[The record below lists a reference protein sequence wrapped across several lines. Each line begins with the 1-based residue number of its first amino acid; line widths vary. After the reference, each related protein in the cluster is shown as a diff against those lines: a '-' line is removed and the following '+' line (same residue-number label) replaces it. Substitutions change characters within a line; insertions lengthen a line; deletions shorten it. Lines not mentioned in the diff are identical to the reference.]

1 MLESALCSYLK
12 MHHECVIIADAPAAL
27 VELCGISVIERLLRT
42 LQCCQLTRAIILTS
56 TPEIL
61 EKHLS
66 SPSPFRTGLSVNI
79 RGRPVGPVTLKQI
92 VDAWP
97 DGALEL
103 LVLPGDAV
111 FDSRLPRLVDDQ
123 NSPVALVDSGVS
135 PLLQP
140 LIASAPSTNW
150 GKLCGP
156 ALIQRDWAVGQ
167 DLTLMEALGKG
178 LDEKTITPLDV
189 ATQDLYSTTM
199 RRELQAYWFPAPSIT
214 HIERAERVILDSA
227 QKGTLDFPAMVHG
240 PIETFIVARLC
251 KSSITPNQLT
261 ILGNIVAWTATV
273 LFVTGQLVWGT
284 ALALIVGVLDGLDG
298 KQARVKVETSKAGKL
313 EHWFDTLFEISWWTA
328 LAYYL
333 QSTGQLAGAYSYLL
347 LLLFAE
353 ALDLIAKGSILFRYG
368 RLIDEL
374 GPFDRFIRL
383 IGGRRNIYVWI
394 LAVGVLLRNPAEA
407 FVVIAW
413 WESIT
418 AAIHLPRAAWA
429 LWVKRYQFP
438 GKETFRSGSRD

>member
-1 MLESALCSYLK
+1 

-42 LQCCQLTRAIILTS
+42 LQRCQLTRAVILTS

-79 RGRPVGPVTLKQI
+79 RGRPAGPVTLKQI
-92 VDAWP
+92 VDVWP
-97 DGALEL
+97 DGVSEL

-111 FDSRLPRLVDDQ
+111 FDIRLPRLIDGQ
-123 NSPVALVDSGVS
+123 NSSVALVDSGVS

-140 LIASAPSTNW
+140 LVASAPSTNW

-156 ALIQRDWAVGQ
+156 ALIQRDWPAGQ

-178 LDEKTITPLDV
+178 LDEKTITPLDI
-189 ATQDLYSTTM
+189 AAQDLYSTTM

-214 HIERAERVILDSA
+214 NKEQAERIILDSA
-227 QKGTLDFPAMVHG
+227 QKGTLDFPALVHG

-251 KSSITPNQLT
+251 KTSITPNQLT
-261 ILGNIVAWTATV
+261 ILGNIAAWTATV
-273 LFVTGQLVWGT
+273 LFATGQLVWGT

-313 EHWFDTLFEISWWTA
+313 EHWFDSLFEISWWTA
-328 LAYYL
+328 LAYHL
-333 QSTGQLAGAYSYLL
+333 QSTGKLAGAYGYLL
-347 LLLFAE
+347 LLLSAE

-394 LAVGVLLRNPAEA
+394 LTVGVIFGNPARA

-438 GKETFRSGSRD
+438 GKETLSSGSDD

>member
-1 MLESALCSYLK
+1 

-42 LQCCQLTRAIILTS
+42 LQRCQLTRAIILTS
-56 TPEIL
+56 TPEVL

-66 SPSPFRTGLSVNI
+66 APSPFRTGLSVNF
-79 RGRPVGPVTLKQI
+79 RDRPAGPVTLKQI
-92 VDAWP
+92 VDVWP
-97 DGALEL
+97 DGISEL
-103 LVLPGDAV
+103 LVLSGDAV
-111 FDSRLPRLVDDQ
+111 FDSRLPRLVDAQ
-123 NSPVALVDSGVS
+123 KSPVALVDSGVS

-140 LIASAPSTNW
+140 LVALAPSTNW

-167 DLTLMEALGKG
+167 DLTLMEAVGKG

-189 ATQDLYSTTM
+189 AAQDLYSTTM
-199 RRELQAYWFPAPSIT
+199 RRELPAYWFPAPSVT
-214 HIERAERVILDSA
+214 NKERAERVILDSA
-227 QKGTLDFPAMVHG
+227 QKGTLDFPALVHG

-251 KSSITPNQLT
+251 KTSITPNQLT
-261 ILGNIVAWTATV
+261 ILGNITAWTATV
-273 LFVTGQLVWGT
+273 LFATGQLVWGT

-313 EHWFDTLFEISWWTA
+313 EHWFDALFEISWWTA
-328 LAYYL
+328 LAYHL
-333 QSTGQLAGAYSYLL
+333 QSTGQLTGAYSYLL

-394 LAVGVLLRNPAEA
+394 LAVGVLLRNPAKA
-407 FVVIAW
+407 FVVIAC

-438 GKETFRSGSRD
+438 GKETFRSGSGD